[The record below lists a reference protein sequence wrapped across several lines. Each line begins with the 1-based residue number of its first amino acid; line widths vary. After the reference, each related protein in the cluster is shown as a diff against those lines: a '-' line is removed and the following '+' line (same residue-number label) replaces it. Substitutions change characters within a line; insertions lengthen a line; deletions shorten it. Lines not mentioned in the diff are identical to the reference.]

1 MLLER
6 RQLISY
12 NQNGAKLRVW
22 EILMTDISA
31 YKKIHCLG
39 IGGIGLSAVAEIL
52 NDRGF
57 TVSGTDINPG
67 KVTEHLESVGIKIY
81 SSHEPENVE
90 DVDAIVYSAAVSD
103 DNPEV
108 IRAKELGL
116 PMFSRAEVLGMIMDD
131 YDHSVAICG
140 THGKT
145 TVTSM
150 TSLILRNADFKPTIL
165 VGGNLPQIHGN
176 VEIGGTG
183 YLVSEACE
191 YMDSFLELRPSIG
204 VILNIDS
211 DHLDYFKDMDHI
223 VKSFRTFVERIPE
236 DGVIIAFGGNPFV
249 RSILKDKTNKITY
262 GYSEGNDYYAEN
274 IEFDE
279 NGNPQFDVCHKGET
293 VAHLELSV
301 PGEHNVLNAMA
312 AFVTT
317 RYLGADTEVIV
328 NTLKEYTGTG
338 RRFDFNG
345 TTENGVKVIDDYAHH
360 PTEIKA
366 TLSAAKN
373 VKHNKLWLIFQPHT
387 YTRTKALFDEFT
399 DAFEDADVLVLT
411 DIYAAR
417 EKDIYNVSSYK
428 LMNAIRAKHPDKQV
442 YYVKDFEDIVKYINK
457 FAGEGDIAMTMG
469 AGDVYKVGD
478 MLLNKEEQ
486 TI

>member
-1 MLLER
+1 
-6 RQLISY
+6 
-12 NQNGAKLRVW
+12 
-22 EILMTDISA
+22 MTDFSK

-57 TVSGTDINPG
+57 IVSGTDINPG
-67 KVTEHLESVGIKIY
+67 KVTNHLESVGIKIY
-81 SSHEPENVE
+81 NKHEPENVE
-90 DVDAIVYSAAVSD
+90 GVDAIVYSAAVSEE
-103 DNPEV
+103 NPEV
-108 IRAKELGL
+108 IRAHELGI
-116 PMFSRAEVLGMIMDD
+116 PMFSRAQVLGMIMDD
-131 YDHSVAICG
+131 YEHSIAICG

-150 TSLILRNADFKPTIL
+150 TSLILRHADFSPTIL
-165 VGGNLPQIHGN
+165 VGGELPEIHGN
-176 VEIGGTG
+176 VEIGSGE
-183 YLVSEACE
+183 YLVTEACE

-211 DHLDYFKDMDHI
+211 DHLDYFKDMYHI
-223 VKSFRTFVERIPE
+223 VKSFSTFVERIPE
-236 DGVIIAFGGNPFV
+236 NGLVIAFGDNPFV
-249 RSILKDKTNKITY
+249 KSILKDYPNKITY
-262 GYSEGNDYYAEN
+262 GYSEGNDFYAEN
-274 IEFDE
+274 MKFDE
-279 NGNPQFDVCHKGET
+279 NGYPHFDICRKGRT
-293 VAHLELSV
+293 ITSIALSV

-317 RYLGADTEVIV
+317 SYLGADTEVIAK
-328 NTLKEYTGTG
+328 TLHDYTGTG

-345 TTENGVKVIDDYAHH
+345 TTTNGVKVIDDYAHH

-366 TLSAAKN
+366 TLSAAKH
-373 VKHNKLWLIFQPHT
+373 VQHNKMWLIFQPHT
-387 YTRTKALFDEFT
+387 YTRTKALFKEFV
-399 DAFEDADVLVLT
+399 DAFEDTDVLILT

-428 LMNAIRAKHPDKQV
+428 LMNAIKAKHPDKDV

-457 FAGEGDIAMTMG
+457 FAGEDDIVMTMG

-478 MLLNKEEQ
+478 MLLNKDE
-486 TI
+486 

>member
-1 MLLER
+1 
-6 RQLISY
+6 
-12 NQNGAKLRVW
+12 
-22 EILMTDISA
+22 MTDISK

-57 TVSGTDINPG
+57 TVSGTDINPS
-67 KVTEHLESVGIKIY
+67 KVTDHLKSIGIKIY
-81 SSHEPENVE
+81 SSHEAENV
-90 DVDAIVYSAAVSD
+90 DGVDAIVYSAAVSD
-103 DNPEV
+103 ENPEV
-108 IRAKELGL
+108 IRAKELGI
-116 PMFSRAEVLGMIMDD
+116 PMFSRAQVLGMIMDD
-131 YDHSVAICG
+131 YEHSIAICG

-165 VGGNLPQIHGN
+165 VGGELPQIHGN

-183 YLVSEACE
+183 YLVTEACE

-223 VKSFRTFVERIPE
+223 VKSFSSFVKRIPE
-236 DGVIIAFGGNPFV
+236 DGVVIAFGDNPFV
-249 RSILKDKTNKITY
+249 RSILKDYPHKITY
-262 GYSEGNDYYAEN
+262 GYSEGNDFYAEN
-274 IEFDE
+274 MKFDE
-279 NGNPQFDVCHKGET
+279 NGNPHFDICRNGHKIT
-293 VAHLELSV
+293 SVELSV

-317 RYLGADTEVIV
+317 SYLGADTEVIAS
-328 NTLKEYTGTG
+328 TLTEYKGTG

-345 TTENGVKVIDDYAHH
+345 TTEKGVKIIDDYAHH

-366 TLSAAKN
+366 TLSAAKHVN
-373 VKHNKLWLIFQPHT
+373 HNKLWLIFQPHT
-387 YTRTKALFDEFT
+387 YTRTKALFDEFV
-399 DAFEDADVLVLT
+399 DSFEDADVIVLT

-428 LMNAIRAKHPDKQV
+428 LMNAIKSKHPDKEV
-442 YYVKDFEDIVKYINK
+442 YYVKDFEDIVKYIEK
-457 FAGEGDIAMTMG
+457 FAKEDDIVMTMG

-478 MLLNKEEQ
+478 MLLHKDE
-486 TI
+486 

>member
-1 MLLER
+1 MTE
-6 RQLISY
+6 IS
-12 NQNGAKLRVW
+12 K
-22 EILMTDISA
+22 

-57 TVSGTDINPG
+57 TVSGTDINPS
-67 KVTEHLESVGIKIY
+67 KVTEHLEEVGIKVF
-81 SSHEPENVE
+81 SSHEPENVD

-103 DNPEV
+103 ENPEV
-108 IRAKELGL
+108 IRAKERGL
-116 PMFSRAEVLGMIMDD
+116 PMFSRAQVLGMIMDD
-131 YDHSVAICG
+131 YEHSIAICG

-150 TSLILRNADFKPTIL
+150 TSLILRNANFKPTIL
-165 VGGNLPQIHGN
+165 VGGELPEIHGN
-176 VEIGGTG
+176 VEIGETG
-183 YLVSEACE
+183 YLVTEACE

-223 VKSFRTFVERIPE
+223 VKSFRTFTERIPE
-236 DGVIIAFGGNPFV
+236 DGIVIAFGDNPFV
-249 RSILKDKTNKITY
+249 KSILKDYPNKITY
-262 GYSEGNDYYAEN
+262 GYNEGNDFYAEN
-274 IEFDE
+274 MNFDE
-279 NGNPQFDVCHKGET
+279 NGYPHFDLCRNGRKIT
-293 VAHLELSV
+293 TIALSV

-317 RYLGADTEVIV
+317 SYLGADVDTIV
-328 NTLKEYTGTG
+328 RTLKAYTGTG

-345 TTENGVKVIDDYAHH
+345 TTEKGVKVIDDYAHH

-366 TLSAAKN
+366 TLAAAKN
-373 VKHNKLWLIFQPHT
+373 VKHKKLWLIFQPHT
-387 YTRTKALFDEFT
+387 YTRTKALFNEFV
-399 DAFEDADVLVLT
+399 DAFEDTDVLVLT

-417 EKDIYNVSSYK
+417 EKDIYNISSYK
-428 LMNAIRAKHPDKQV
+428 LMNAIKSKHPGKDV
-442 YYVKDFEDIVKYINK
+442 YYVKDFEDIVKYIEK
-457 FAGEGDIAMTMG
+457 FAAEDDIVMTMG

-478 MLLNKEEQ
+478 MLLHKDE
-486 TI
+486 